1 MFRSAA
7 VLFGAASYFI
17 ALATFLGIAGMSTA
31 NPIVLYVMLF
41 IYNGAALLLYV
52 ILQIFLVL
60 NTLNDLWPIGK
71 ALLLF

>member
-1 MFRSAA
+1 
-7 VLFGAASYFI
+7 
-17 ALATFLGIAGMSTA
+17 MSTA